1 MNYKI
6 GDRVKFLNEVGGGVV
21 ISTGADRVLVEDE
34 HGFEWE
40 MALSDV
46 VAESPHL
53 ENKYHLADTQI
64 DLKRSVDMPQSL
76 AEAKEAEIL
85 QFVSAHGKKTYL
97 EIDLHI
103 NELVDRTAHLT
114 NHQMVTIQLDHF
126 KRLLTL
132 AKKQK
137 YQKLVFIHGVGEGVL
152 RSEIRQL
159 LSKIENCDFYDADYE
174 KYGKGATEVKLW
186 YN

>member
-6 GDRVKFLNEVGGGVV
+6 GDKVRFLNEVGNGIV
-21 ISTGADRVLVEDE
+21 ISVGIELVVVEDE

-40 MALSDV
+40 MSVNDV
-46 VAESPHL
+46 VPANTHL
-53 ENKYHLADTQI
+53 ESGYNIAHTDFDSKLAME
-64 DLKRSVDMPQSL
+64 LPQSL

-85 QFVSAHGKKTYL
+85 QFVSAYGKLTYL

-103 NELVDRTAHLT
+103 NELVDRTAHLS

-126 KRLLTL
+126 KRILRL
-132 AKKQK
+132 AKKEK
-137 YQKLVFIHGVGEGVL
+137 YQKLVVIHGVGEGVL
-152 RSEIRQL
+152 RAEIRHI
-159 LSKIENCDFYDADYE
+159 LSKIENCNFHDADFE
-174 KYGKGATEVKLW
+174 RYGQGATEVRLW